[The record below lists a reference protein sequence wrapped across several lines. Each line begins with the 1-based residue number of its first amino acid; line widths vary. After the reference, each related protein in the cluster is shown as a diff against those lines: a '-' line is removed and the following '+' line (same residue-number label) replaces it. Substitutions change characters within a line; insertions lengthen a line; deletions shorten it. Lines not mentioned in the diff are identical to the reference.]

1 MDPAKPFLKIDIEQ
15 LFREW
20 FELRLEVIA
29 LEKCLIKAGV
39 ITEDQMRQAREET
52 KREAQEAQKS
62 VEGSIRRGL
71 DPTKKGPVQ

>member
-1 MDPAKPFLKIDIEQ
+1 MKPPRPFQIDAQQ

-20 FELRLEVIA
+20 FELSLEVTA

-52 KREAQEAQKS
+52 KREAEEANKS
-62 VEGSIRRGL
+62 LQDSMRPQL
-71 DPTKKGPVQ
+71 PPTKRGRVQ